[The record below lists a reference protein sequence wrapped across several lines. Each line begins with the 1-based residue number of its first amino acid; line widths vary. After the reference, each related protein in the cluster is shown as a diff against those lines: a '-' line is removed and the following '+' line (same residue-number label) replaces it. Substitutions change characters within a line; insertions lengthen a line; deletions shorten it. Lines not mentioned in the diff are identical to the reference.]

1 MILAESLL
9 LVAQKPLAMRRC
21 SHIVVAAFLA
31 AMCVLPA
38 AGQSYKA
45 SKVREKSEPEPLE
58 FKRSFTLNGNN
69 KDKGDIY
76 RYLYGWS
83 SGIDMEFVG
92 SVGFDEKCYFLAING
107 LDFAGK
113 EGRMTCSVNI
123 HILAGGLT
131 LELKDFAIGWDN
143 HFIPDLSK
151 QDDKFNRTWLWR
163 VNHNP
168 EVVQAGRDRCRE
180 IFDTLCAS
188 LDNYLKEGPPL
199 ELQLVN

>member
-1 MILAESLL
+1 MKKII
-9 LVAQKPLAMRRC
+9 
-21 SHIVVAAFLA
+21 HIALA
-31 AMCVLPA
+31 AAMAALCVLPA

-58 FKRSFTLNGNN
+58 FRRSFTLDGNN

-76 RYLYGWS
+76 RFLYGWS

-92 SVGFDEKCYFLAING
+92 SVGYDEKCYFLAING

-113 EGRMTCSVNI
+113 EGHMTCSVNI
-123 HILAGGLT
+123 HILNDGLT
-131 LELKDFAIGWDN
+131 LELKDFSVGWNN

-151 QDDKFNRTWLWR
+151 QDDNFNRPWLWR

-168 EVVQAGRDRCRE
+168 EVVQAARERCKE

-188 LDNYLKEGPPL
+188 MDKYLEEGPPM
-199 ELQLVN
+199 ELQRVN